1 MCFFLLLDSPSRS
14 TSWLTPREIQFLEL
28 RQIANSIDASPQSSD
43 PDTPET
49 ETKRKTNYPAI
60 TSVLTDWKVYL
71 LILGSWSNAVPN
83 YAMKFTMPQIITG
96 MGFEA
101 ARAQLL
107 TIPPYALGAFSAYIF
122 SVFADRYSWRMP
134 FIVVP
139 QVAQVVAFAVL
150 FTHAESIEENV
161 AVCYFG
167 VCLAC
172 FGCVFSSFYLSFFLN
187 LFVSVINQV
196 DRMYP
201 ILPGVNAWNVSN
213 TPDPTRRAISIGY
226 LICMGNVGGLI
237 GSFIYRE
244 DEAPRY
250 VTGYGNSFAFASAGI
265 VACFLLEFIL
275 FRVNRQREGMSE
287 VDVRERY
294 SDEELRAMGEKSPLF
309 RYTL

>member
-14 TSWLTPREIQFLEL
+14 TSWLTPREIRFLEL
-28 RQIANSIDASPQSSD
+28 RQIANSIDASPQPSD

-172 FGCVFSSFYLSFFLN
+172 FGCVFFPLSFFL
-187 LFVSVINQV
+187 S
-196 DRMYP
+196 
-201 ILPGVNAWNVSN
+201 
-213 TPDPTRRAISIGY
+213 
-226 LICMGNVGGLI
+226 
-237 GSFIYRE
+237 
-244 DEAPRY
+244 
-250 VTGYGNSFAFASAGI
+250 
-265 VACFLLEFIL
+265 
-275 FRVNRQREGMSE
+275 
-287 VDVRERY
+287 
-294 SDEELRAMGEKSPLF
+294 
-309 RYTL
+309 